1 MTFPTAD
8 FTLKRRFSISQDAL
22 WHVLTDPREREAW
35 GAPDDSMVL
44 VLETADLREDGHE
57 RHRCGPAD
65 APEFTVDTRWYRL
78 DGPNGACFS
87 ETLTFQGMRAFT
99 SLVTYR
105 LATDGSGTQLEVHV
119 AITSFDDEAVFAEVE
134 AGWTSALDRLQ
145 TRTIA
150 A

>member
-22 WHVLTDPREREAW
+22 WHVLTDPHEREAW

-57 RHRCGPAD
+57 RHRCGPAE

-78 DGPNGACFS
+78 DGPKGACFS
-87 ETLTFQGMRAFT
+87 ETLTFQGMRTFT

-119 AITSFDDEAVFAEVE
+119 AVTSFDDETVFAEVE
-134 AGWTSALDRLQ
+134 GGWRSALDRLQ
-145 TRTIA
+145 ARSIA